1 MRDILRQFWAKPLLF
16 VLLLSPMGYLVW
28 GLLTDALG
36 PNPAETIIRFSGE
49 TALRYL
55 CLTLAVTPLR
65 VISGWSELARFRR
78 MIGVFSFF
86 YALLHL
92 LSYSWLDMGFE
103 VAEILT
109 DIAKRP
115 FILVGMLTFSMLLAL
130 AATSM
135 NAAIRRLGAQ
145 RWKMLHRLV
154 YPASL
159 LALLHFFWMREGK
172 NDFVEVGVYALIVI
186 ALLAWRM
193 RRRMHPSFRV

>member
-1 MRDILRQFWAKPLLF
+1 
-16 VLLLSPMGYLVW
+16 
-28 GLLTDALG
+28 
-36 PNPAETIIRFSGE
+36 
-49 TALRYL
+49 
-55 CLTLAVTPLR
+55 
-65 VISGWSELARFRR
+65 